1 MYSDYQS
8 ILMKKGY
15 KDFKSSSCMRS
26 SVRQLKIWKFRL
38 KQMDTDINYN
48 VSVQY
53 EIPSNCPWSSKHTN
67 NHHDITI
74 SSGDQ
79 YIRLIGL
86 LAGSYP
92 LWKVKKKLS
101 VNHCTQ
107 TIEKK
112 YVYTLIS
119 SSTSYSGFDFLT
131 VKNHTSKRSVIW
143 RTRIKIARI
152 CNISFTSKNGT

>member
-1 MYSDYQS
+1 
-8 ILMKKGY
+8 MK
-15 KDFKSSSCMRS
+15 S

-48 VSVQY
+48 NSVEY
-53 EIPSNCPWSSKHTN
+53 EIPSNYPWSSKHTN
-67 NHHDITI
+67 NHHDITV

-92 LWKVKKKLS
+92 LWKLKKKLS

-107 TIEKK
+107 TIEKEIR
-112 YVYTLIS
+112 LH
-119 SSTSYSGFDFLT
+119 FDFVLDFIFRIWFSDSKKSHIKEIRHLRNSN
-131 VKNHTSKRSVIW
+131 KN
-143 RTRIKIARI
+143 RTYM
-152 CNISFTSKNGT
+152 